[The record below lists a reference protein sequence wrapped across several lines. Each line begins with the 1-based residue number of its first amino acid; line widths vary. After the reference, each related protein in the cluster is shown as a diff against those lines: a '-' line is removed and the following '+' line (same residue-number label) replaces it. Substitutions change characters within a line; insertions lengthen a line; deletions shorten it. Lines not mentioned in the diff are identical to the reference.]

1 MTAIGFA
8 AVYQRTNTFA
18 RTSGSLLPERMRLWA
33 IGSHVV
39 DLFAGTRSVVGA
51 FLDAA
56 AQLGVTPVPLVA
68 AYARAG
74 GPVPQDELGAVVDQL
89 VSASQKQELALDGLL
104 LYLSGT
110 LVTDRGTSGDSW
122 ILRQLR
128 RALGNDFPIALL
140 LDQCANVTPEMAEL
154 ATLIVGSHRWP
165 ATDLSSWVWRALER
179 LTATIERRIQPVVVS
194 GSLPLLI
201 PLSSQ
206 RTDREPWRS
215 FMQRC
220 RQRESQS
227 GIVAVN
233 CFAGFPYAD
242 VPEAGAAVVVV
253 ADGSA
258 ERAEEVMSEAVDELW
273 RRRGELAVRELNIEH
288 AVHTAMAGEHHR
300 VVIAELGDAP
310 EGGAPGEGTTAL
322 WALLDLGVRDAAL
335 VALADAAAV
344 QAATRAGTGS
354 RVELLVGGRS
364 DRRHGYPIEVRGVVR
379 RIADGVYR
387 RRGPLD
393 GGVVER
399 AGPSVLIEAQG
410 RHQGHFSLLLS
421 SEPVTADDPG
431 LLLALGIPPDEPR
444 ILVLKSAVDYL
455 GAWAPNTV
463 LALPAETPGI
473 TTPDLC
479 FFPYQRVRRP
489 IWPLDPL

>member
-8 AVYQRTNTFA
+8 AIHQRTNTFA

-33 IGSHVV
+33 IGSDVV
-39 DLFAGTRSVVGA
+39 RLFAGTRSAVGA

-56 AQLGVTPVPLVA
+56 AQLGATPVPLVA

-74 GPVPQDELGAVVDQL
+74 GPVPQDELGAVVDHL
-89 VSASQKQELALDGLL
+89 VTAIQEQELALDGLFL
-104 LYLSGT
+104 HLSGA
-110 LVTDRGTSGDSW
+110 LVTDRGTSGDAW
-122 ILRQLR
+122 VLRQLR
-128 RALGNDFPIALL
+128 GVLGSELPIALF

-154 ATLIVGSHRWP
+154 ATLIVGSRRWP
-165 ATDLSSWVWRALER
+165 ATDLSSSVSRALER
-179 LTATIERRIQPVVVS
+179 LIATVERRIQPVVAVS
-194 GSLPLLI
+194 SLPLLI

-215 FMQRC
+215 IIHRC
-220 RQRESQS
+220 RQWESHPGVVS
-227 GIVAVN
+227 VS

-253 ADGSA
+253 ADGSI
-258 ERAEEVMSEAVDELW
+258 ERAEEVVSEAVDELW
-273 RRRGELAVRELNIEH
+273 RRRDELAVRELNIEQ
-288 AVHTAMAGEHHR
+288 AVHTGMAAEHRR

-310 EGGAPGEGTTAL
+310 EGGAPGEGTAVL
-322 WALLDLGVRDAAL
+322 WALVDLGVRDAAL
-335 VALADAAAV
+335 AALADAAAV
-344 QAATRAGTGS
+344 QAAIGAGIGS

-379 RIADGVYR
+379 RIADGVYC

-393 GGVVER
+393 GGVAER

-410 RHQGHFSLLLS
+410 RHQGRFSLLLT
-421 SEPVTADDPG
+421 SEPVPADDPG
-431 LLLALGIPPDEPR
+431 LLLALGVPPDEPR

-455 GAWAPNTV
+455 GAWDPGAA

-473 TTPDLC
+473 TTPDLR